1 VLNASEG
8 SRERSGAVWGSAQGS
23 RSAETRQAPPGQKF
37 RLDIQGIRAL
47 AVLLV
52 VANHLAPGSLPGGYV
67 GVDVFFVVS
76 GYLITTLLVREA
88 ESSERLSL
96 SGFYARR
103 ARRILPAATVVTIAT
118 AVGSLVTLALVRT
131 QTVLTDAVWATFFAA
146 NVRFASVGTD
156 YFAQGEPPSP
166 LRHYWSLAVEE
177 QFYLIWPLLLVLC
190 LVLVHRRG
198 SSGRTDLRRTAGA
211 LLAVVVVLSLV
222 WSAWDTYA
230 SPVTAYFSTFA
241 RAWELGIGALCALLP
256 RGVRLTYPAR
266 NALAIAGLG
275 AIGYSTLV
283 LTGATPFPGTAA
295 LIPVLGAAA
304 LLVAGE
310 GERSTAVGR
319 ALTVGPLVLIGDLSY
334 SIYLWHWPVIV
345 LVRSNLGPETFGSL
359 PVRLMTLAVVLA
371 LSWATFRWVETPFRA
386 GRSWRRTGRAL
397 LIYPVSVGVALAT
410 VLVASQVLGYRLGE
424 WSHDPAIQTAD
435 YQGQRLGDDDY
446 VALVRASVLAAEDGR
461 AVPSD
466 LTPGLLDLR
475 DQTAPLGACDYR
487 TGTTE
492 LCPFGDPD
500 AERSIVVFGD
510 SRARALSPAVEEIG
524 RQYGYRVYVLVY
536 SGCTAT
542 ALQQIDRHTDRL
554 WTGCEDFKTWAR
566 ATIADLSPDLV
577 MVSTTAGRLVD
588 PETGETLTARS
599 DRYPSVVQQGWV
611 DLFQDLES
619 DAGRVVAFGN
629 TPKLPEDT
637 GVCLSK
643 GDPDLGDCAFPPG
656 KSAVSEAK
664 TFFAAADEA
673 GAESVDASK
682 WFCADGLCPSVVGRY
697 VTMRDSHHMTPD
709 YSRWLATPLAAELG
723 IGDVSASDGDSAAAA
738 SQPTD

>member
-1 VLNASEG
+1 M
-8 SRERSGAVWGSAQGS
+8 
-23 RSAETRQAPPGQKF
+23 SAETRQALPGQKF

-52 VANHLAPGSLPGGYV
+52 VANHLAPGALPGGYV

-118 AVGSLVTLALVRT
+118 AVGSLLTLALVRT

-177 QFYLIWPLLLVLC
+177 QFYLVWPLLLVLC

-198 SSGRTDLRRTAGA
+198 GSRGGGDLRRTAGA
-211 LLAVVVVLSLV
+211 LLAVVVVLSLA

-241 RAWELGIGALCALLP
+241 RAWELGIGAACALLP
-256 RGVRLTYPAR
+256 RGLRLPAPAR
-266 NALAIAGLG
+266 NALAMGGLG
-275 AIGYSTLV
+275 AIVVSTLL
-283 LTGATPFPGTAA
+283 LTGATSFPGTAA
-295 LIPVLGAAA
+295 LLPVLGTAA

-310 GERSTAVGR
+310 GERSTVVGR
-319 ALTVGPLVLIGDLSY
+319 TLAAGPLVLIGDWSY

-345 LVRSNLGPETFGSL
+345 LVRSNLGPERFGSIT
-359 PVRLMTLAVVLA
+359 VRLLTLVVVLA
-371 LSWATFRWVETPFRA
+371 LSWATFRWVETPFRS

-397 LIYPVSVGVALAT
+397 LISPVSVGIALAT
-410 VLVASQVLGYRLGE
+410 VLVTSQVLGYRLGE
-424 WSHDPAIQTAD
+424 WSDDPAIQTAD
-435 YQGQRLGDDDY
+435 YQGEHLGEDSY

-475 DQTAPLGACDYR
+475 SQTASLGACDYR
-487 TGTTE
+487 TATAE
-492 LCPFGDPD
+492 LCPFGDLD
-500 AERSIVVFGD
+500 ADRSIVVFGD
-510 SRARALSPAVEEIG
+510 SRARALSPALEEIG
-524 RQYGYRVYVLVY
+524 REHGYRVYVLVY

-542 ALQQIDRHTDRL
+542 VLQQIDRHTDRL
-554 WTGCEDFKTWAR
+554 WTGCEEFKTWAR
-566 ATIADLSPDLV
+566 ATIAGLSPDLV
-577 MVSTTAGRLVD
+577 MVSTTAGRLID
-588 PETGETLTARS
+588 PATGETLTARD
-599 DRYPSVVQQGWV
+599 DRYPTVLQQGWV
-611 DLFQDLES
+611 DLFEDLKS
-619 DAGRVVAFGN
+619 DAGKVVAFGN
-629 TPKLPEDT
+629 TPKLPEET

-643 GDPDLGDCAFPPG
+643 GNPDLGDCAFPPAR
-656 KSAVSEAK
+656 SARHEAK
-664 TFFAAADEA
+664 IFFAAAEA
-673 GAESVDASK
+673 AGVASVDAAK
-682 WFCADGLCPSVVGRY
+682 WFCADGLCPSVVGKY
-697 VTMRDSHHMTPD
+697 ITMRDSHHMTPD

-723 IGDVSASDGDSAAAA
+723 IGAA
-738 SQPTD
+738 SATDGGSATAGSQADGRRLTR

>member
-1 VLNASEG
+1 M
-8 SRERSGAVWGSAQGS
+8 
-23 RSAETRQAPPGQKF
+23 SAETRQALPGQKF

-52 VANHLAPGSLPGGYV
+52 VANHLAPGALPGGYV

-118 AVGSLVTLALVRT
+118 AVGSLLTLALVRT

-177 QFYLIWPLLLVLC
+177 QFYLVWPLLLVLC

-198 SSGRTDLRRTAGA
+198 GSRGGGDLRRTAGA
-211 LLAVVVVLSLV
+211 LLAVVVVLSLA

-241 RAWELGIGALCALLP
+241 RAWELGIGAACALLP
-256 RGVRLTYPAR
+256 RGLRLPAPAR
-266 NALAIAGLG
+266 NALAMGGLG
-275 AIGYSTLV
+275 AIVVSTLL
-283 LTGATPFPGTAA
+283 LTGATSFPGTAA
-295 LIPVLGAAA
+295 LLPVLGTAA

-310 GERSTAVGR
+310 GERSTVVGR
-319 ALTVGPLVLIGDLSY
+319 TLAAGPLVLIGDWSY

-345 LVRSNLGPETFGSL
+345 LVRSNLGPERFGSIT
-359 PVRLMTLAVVLA
+359 VRLLTLVVVLA
-371 LSWATFRWVETPFRA
+371 LSWATFRWVETPFRS
-386 GRSWRRTGRAL
+386 GRNWRRTRRAL

-424 WSHDPAIQTAD
+424 WSDDPAIQTAD
-435 YQGQRLGDDDY
+435 YQGEHLGEDSY

-475 DQTAPLGACDYR
+475 SQTASLGACDYR
-487 TGTTE
+487 TATTE
-492 LCPFGDPD
+492 LCPFGDLNAD
-500 AERSIVVFGD
+500 RSIVVFGD
-510 SRARALSPAVEEIG
+510 SRARALSPALEEIG
-524 RQYGYRVYVLVY
+524 REHGYRVYVLVY

-542 ALQQIDRHTDRL
+542 VLQQIDRHTDRL
-554 WTGCEDFKTWAR
+554 WTGCEEFKTWAR
-566 ATIADLSPDLV
+566 ATIAGLSPDLV
-577 MVSTTAGRLVD
+577 MVSTTAGRLID
-588 PETGETLTARS
+588 PATGETLTARD
-599 DRYPSVVQQGWV
+599 DRYPTVLQQGWV
-611 DLFQDLES
+611 DLFEDLKS
-619 DAGRVVAFGN
+619 DAGKVVAFGN
-629 TPKLPEDT
+629 TPKLPEET

-643 GDPDLGDCAFPPG
+643 GNPDLGDCAFPPAR
-656 KSAVSEAK
+656 SARHEAK
-664 TFFAAADEA
+664 IFFGAAEA
-673 GAESVDASK
+673 AGVGSVDAAK
-682 WFCADGLCPSVVGRY
+682 WFCADGLCPSVVGKY
-697 VTMRDSHHMTPD
+697 ITMRDSHHMTPD

-723 IGDVSASDGDSAAAA
+723 IGAPSASDAGSATAG
-738 SQPTD
+738 SQADGRRLTR

>member
-1 VLNASEG
+1 MSVG
-8 SRERSGAVWGSAQGS
+8 
-23 RSAETRQAPPGQKF
+23 TRQALPGQKF
-37 RLDIQGIRAL
+37 RVDIQGIRAL

-52 VANHLAPGSLPGGYV
+52 VANHLAPGALPGGYV

-103 ARRILPAATVVTIAT
+103 ARRILPAATVVTIVT
-118 AVGSLVTLALVRT
+118 AVGSLLTLALVRT

-177 QFYLIWPLLLVLC
+177 QFYLVWPLLLVLC

-198 SSGRTDLRRTAGA
+198 GARGGADLRRTAGA
-211 LLAVVVVLSLV
+211 LLAVVVVLSLA
-222 WSAWDTYA
+222 WSVWDTYA

-241 RAWELGIGALCALLP
+241 RAWELGIGAFCALLP

-304 LLVAGE
+304 LLVVGE
-310 GERSTAVGR
+310 GERPTVVGR
-319 ALTVGPLVLIGDLSY
+319 TLAAGPLVVIGDWSY

-359 PVRLMTLAVVLA
+359 PVRV
-371 LSWATFRWVETPFRA
+371 
-386 GRSWRRTGRAL
+386 
-397 LIYPVSVGVALAT
+397 LAT

-424 WSHDPAIQTAD
+424 WSDDPAIQTAD
-435 YQGQRLGDDDY
+435 YQSEHLGDDSY
-446 VALVRASVLAAEDGR
+446 VALVRASVLAAQDGR
-461 AVPSD
+461 AVPSN

-475 DQTAPLGACDYR
+475 SQTASLGACDYR

-492 LCPFGDPD
+492 LCPFGDPEAD
-500 AERSIVVFGD
+500 RSIVVFGD
-510 SRARALSPAVEEIG
+510 SRARALSPALEEIG
-524 RQYGYRVYVLVY
+524 REYGYRVYVLVY

-542 ALQQIDRHTDRL
+542 VLQQIDRHTDRL
-554 WTGCEDFKTWAR
+554 WTGCEEFKTWAR
-566 ATIADLSPDLV
+566 ATIADLAPDLV
-577 MVSTTAGRLVD
+577 MVSTTAGRLID
-588 PETGETLTARS
+588 PATGETLTGRD
-599 DRYPSVVQQGWV
+599 DRYPTVLQQGWV
-611 DLFQDLES
+611 DLFEELES
-619 DAGRVVAFGN
+619 DAGKVVAFGN
-629 TPKLPEDT
+629 TPKLPEET

-643 GDPDLGDCAFPPG
+643 GDPDLGDCAFPPA
-656 KSAVSEAK
+656 KSARHEARI
-664 TFFAAADEA
+664 FFGAAEAA
-673 GAESVDASK
+673 GAGSVDAAK
-682 WFCADGLCPSVVGRY
+682 WFCADGLCPSVVGKY
-697 VTMRDSHHMTPD
+697 ITMRDSHHMTPD

-723 IGDVSASDGDSAAAA
+723 IGTESDPGEDSASGSQAAGRRL
-738 SQPTD
+738 TK

>member
-1 VLNASEG
+1 MPAG
-8 SRERSGAVWGSAQGS
+8 
-23 RSAETRQAPPGQKF
+23 TRQALQGQKF

-52 VANHLAPGSLPGGYV
+52 VANHLAPGALPGGYV

-118 AVGSLVTLALVRT
+118 AVGSLLTLALVRT

-177 QFYLIWPLLLVLC
+177 QFYLVWPLLLVLC
-190 LVLVHRRG
+190 LVLGHRRG
-198 SSGRTDLRRTAGA
+198 GSRGGDLRRTAGA
-211 LLAVVVVLSLV
+211 LLAVVVVLSLA

-241 RAWELGIGALCALLP
+241 RAWELGIGAACALLP
-256 RGVRLTYPAR
+256 RGQRLPAPAR
-266 NALAIAGLG
+266 NALAIGGLA
-275 AIGYSTLV
+275 AIGVSTLL
-283 LTGATPFPGTAA
+283 LTEATPFPGTAA
-295 LIPVLGAAA
+295 ALPVLGTAA

-310 GERSTAVGR
+310 GERSTVVDRTLSA
-319 ALTVGPLVLIGDLSY
+319 APLVLIGDWSY

-345 LVRSNLGPETFGSL
+345 LVRSNLGPERFGSIT
-359 PVRLMTLAVVLA
+359 VRVVTLVVVLL
-371 LSWATFRWVETPFRA
+371 LSWATFRWVETPFRS

-397 LIYPVSVGVALAT
+397 LIYPASVGVALAT

-424 WSHDPAIQTAD
+424 WSDDPAIQTAD
-435 YQGQRLGDDDY
+435 YQGKHLGEDSY

-475 DQTAPLGACDYR
+475 SQTASLGACDYR

-492 LCPFGDPD
+492 LCAFGDPEAD
-500 AERSIVVFGD
+500 RSIVVFGD
-510 SRARALSPAVEEIG
+510 SRARALSPALEEIG
-524 RQYGYRVYVLVY
+524 REYGYRVYVLVY

-542 ALQQIDRHTDRL
+542 VLQQIDRHTGRL
-554 WTGCEDFKTWAR
+554 WTGCEEFKTWAR

-588 PETGETLTARS
+588 PEAGETLTARD
-599 DRYPSVVQQGWV
+599 DRYPSVLQQGWV
-611 DLFQDLES
+611 DLFEDLKS
-619 DAGRVVAFGN
+619 DARKVVAFGN
-629 TPKLPEDT
+629 TPKLPEET

-656 KSAVSEAK
+656 TSARHEAK
-664 TFFAAADEA
+664 ILFAAAEA
-673 GAESVDASK
+673 AGVGSVDAAK
-682 WFCADGLCPSVVGRY
+682 WFCADGLCPAVVGKY
-697 VTMRDSHHMTPD
+697 ITMRDSHHMTPD

-723 IGDVSASDGDSAAAA
+723 IGARSAAEGDSATADSQAAGRRL
-738 SQPTD
+738 TR